1 MNNAAKTPAKRWYLW
16 QGKDQQDRMQRG
28 EIFATGTA
36 MVNAQLRRQGIISAQ
51 VRIKPRSRVQ
61 AIREKEVALFTRQL
75 AAMLKAGIPL
85 LQSFEI
91 VARSQSNETLAKLI
105 RTLRDDIETG
115 SSLHQAL
122 ARHPKQFDALY
133 CNLVAAGEQAGML
146 DTLLAS
152 LANHKEKILHIKSQ
166 IRTAMIYPAAIIAC
180 AVLVTAVI
188 MIWVVPSF
196 KQVFSSFGASLP
208 WATQVVIYASDF
220 LVSDGWILAAL
231 AVLMST
237 LLMRLWRKSPIWRH
251 RAAYGLLRL
260 PLLGRIARNSAI
272 ARWTRTLSTMF
283 GAGVPLVDALRAVAG
298 ASGNA
303 AFADSTAVIVQQ
315 VSDGVSL
322 AASLE
327 QTALFPGMVG
337 QMVAIGEES
346 GTLDQMLDKV
356 ADFYEIEVNEA
367 VASLSIMLEP
377 IIMLVLGVIIG
388 GLVIAMYLPIFK
400 LGSIV

>member
-1 MNNAAKTPAKRWYLW
+1 MNNATRTPTKRCYLW

-36 MVNAQLRRQGIISAQ
+36 MVNAQLRRQGILYAQ
-51 VRIKPRSRVQ
+51 VRIKPRSRAQ
-61 AIREKEVALFTRQL
+61 TIREKDVALFTRQL

-91 VARSQSNETLAKLI
+91 VARSQSNETLSKLI
-105 RTLRDDIETG
+105 RTLHDDIESG

-122 ARHPKQFDALY
+122 ARHPSQFDALY

-208 WATQVVIYASDF
+208 LATQVVIYASDF
-220 LVSDGWILAAL
+220 LVSDGWILAVLTAL
-231 AVLMST
+231 VIT

-251 RAAYGLLRL
+251 RADYGLLRL
-260 PLLGRIARNSAI
+260 PLLGRITCNSAI

-327 QTALFPGMVG
+327 QTTLFPGMVG

-377 IIMLVLGVIIG
+377 IIMLVLGVLIG